1 MYANSQHR
9 LVPPGVSTYKIKS
22 GPGFRLGC
30 FGGEETQFRR
40 ASIGKSLI
48 SDGWNVKRVIILRGS
63 GLFKL
68 RSAQVFAHFKVGI
81 VIAEG

>member
-1 MYANSQHR
+1 MPIANTAWFPQASA
-9 LVPPGVSTYKIKS
+9 LTKSKVVPVSGSAALAGKK
-22 GPGFRLGC
+22 
-30 FGGEETQFRR
+30 QFRR